1 MQRSQDG
8 VLFLVLALECRL
20 YSIKAVVLNM
30 LSYATIQAHLMTL
43 ACPAQAVRTRSF
55 FKTGKGEYA
64 EHDVFIGISVPRLRQ
79 YAKSLKL
86 LPLTTLQELIVSA
99 INEERLLALI
109 VLIDQY
115 RAASEKTRENIYL
128 FYMQHREQV
137 NNWNLVDVSAA
148 AIVGEY
154 LWEKDKN
161 ILLELA
167 HSPVMWDRRI
177 AMVST
182 HAFIRKQNFEW
193 TLRLATIFLQDSHDL
208 MHKATGWSLREV
220 GKQNEAA
227 LKAFL
232 NRYKVRMPRTA
243 LRYAIERFPEKVRR
257 DYLYTV

>member
-1 MQRSQDG
+1 
-8 VLFLVLALECRL
+8 
-20 YSIKAVVLNM
+20 M
-30 LSYATIQAHLMTL
+30 LSYPSIQAHLMTL
-43 ACPAQAVRTRSF
+43 ACSTQAIRARSF

-64 EHDVFIGISVPRLRQ
+64 EHDAFIGISVPQLRQ

-86 LPLTTLQELIVSA
+86 LALTTIHELIVSV
-99 INEERLLALI
+99 INEERFLALI
-109 VLIDQY
+109 VLIEQY
-115 RAASEKTRENIYL
+115 KAGNEETRESIYL
-128 FYMQHREQV
+128 FYMRHRAQV

-148 AIVGEY
+148 AILGEY
-154 LWEKDKN
+154 LWHKDKK

-182 HAFIRKQNFEW
+182 HTFIRKQDFEW
-193 TLRLATIFLQDSHDL
+193 TLQLATIFLQDSHDL

-220 GKQNEAA
+220 GKQNEAT

-232 NRYKVRMPRTA
+232 SRYKDIMPRTT